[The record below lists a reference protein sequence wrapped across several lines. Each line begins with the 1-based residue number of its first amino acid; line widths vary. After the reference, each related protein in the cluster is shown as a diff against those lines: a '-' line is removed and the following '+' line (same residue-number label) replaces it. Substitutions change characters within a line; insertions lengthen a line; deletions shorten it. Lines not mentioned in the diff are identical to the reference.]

1 MVCMGTAATGQT
13 VLAASFPG
21 AAVNTFNQMS

>member
-1 MVCMGTAATGQT
+1 MVYMGTAATGQT

-21 AAVNTFNQMS
+21 VAVNTFNQMS